1 MLATYMLKSSK
12 IPAVGVDLGGTTVKA
27 ALVSPRYEI
36 LSREAVPTDLSS
48 QSALLDSIV
57 GLVETVRGQNPI
69 EGVGFGLPSQVNQLT
84 GRVAASTN
92 VPIADIAFKEQ
103 MATRL
108 GVPVEI
114 DNDANVACFAETI
127 TGVAQGLSHVIML
140 TLGTGVGGGIVADG
154 RIYRGATGYAGELGH
169 MVVEED
175 GPPCQG
181 HCPNRGCLE
190 VMASAIGVLHA
201 AGKIADAT
209 PRRHPRGCPQRRQ
222 ARRPLRDRA
231 RPRLRPR
238 VRRGAGR
245 GRTPARRR
253 HLELHQHLQPTGNRD
268 RRRDLGGGRARA
280 RPRPGRGLSP
290 GAALAAGRG
299 DDRTRQARERRR
311 RPRCRRAD
319 PVVTGRLT
327 VCPTPIG
334 NLGDITVRA
343 IDALRDADLIACED
357 TRRTRTLCAAY
368 DIGARLISLHEHN
381 ERARAAELVERIAA
395 GARVAL
401 VSDAGMPLVSDPGA
415 TLVAAVLEAGLDVDV
430 LPGASA
436 VTTAIATSGLSGGG
450 FVFGGFLPRGAGP
463 RAEALAR
470 LDRAGVPVVVFESPR
485 RLRSL
490 LAAVAEATPDGGLRS
505 AVSSPSSTRRSCEAR
520 SRRWPSGSPMLRR
533 AR

>member
-201 AGKIADAT
+201 AGKIADA
-209 PRRHPRGCPQRRQ
+209 HPDGTLAAARNDGKLDVHYVIEHGLASDPECVEALAEVGRLLGVGISSYINIFNPQ
-222 ARRPLRDRA
+222 AI
-231 RPRLRPR
+231 
-238 VRRGAGR
+238 VI
-245 GRTPARRR
+245 
-253 HLELHQHLQPTGNRD
+253 
-268 RRRDLGGGRARA
+268 GGGI
-280 RPRPGRGLSP
+280 S
-290 GAALAAGRG
+290 AAG
-299 DDRTRQARERRR
+299 
-311 RPRCRRAD
+311 
-319 PVVTGRLT
+319 
-327 VCPTPIG
+327 
-334 NLGDITVRA
+334 
-343 IDALRDADLIACED
+343 
-357 TRRTRTLCAAY
+357 
-368 DIGARLISLHEHN
+368 
-381 ERARAAELVERIAA
+381 ELV
-395 GARVAL
+395 L
-401 VSDAGMPLVSDPGA
+401 
-415 TLVAAVLEAGLDVDV
+415 
-430 LPGASA
+430 
-436 VTTAIATSGLSGGG
+436 
-450 FVFGGFLPRGAGP
+450 GP
-463 RAEALAR
+463 ARAEASRRALPSPLAEVTIAPAK
-470 LDRAGVPVVVFESPR
+470 LGNDAGV
-485 RLRSL
+485 LG
-490 LAAVAEATPDGGLRS
+490 AAALILS
-505 AVSSPSSTRRSCEAR
+505 
-520 SRRWPSGSPMLRR
+520 
-533 AR
+533 